1 MYQLF
6 IGNKNYSSWSLRPW
20 LLMHHLEIPFNEKL
34 VTFEEGGS
42 WEKFH
47 SFSPTGQVPCL
58 KTEDVTVWDSLAITE
73 YIAEDFPQVW
83 PSERVTRAWS
93 RSASAEMH
101 SGFSAL
107 RNICPM
113 NCGLSVELH
122 EISEPLQKDI
132 KRIDELWSE
141 GIQRFGGPFL
151 AGEEFT
157 AVDAFFAPV
166 TIRAKNYHLPVSK
179 TAKQYID
186 LIHSLPSMQKWIA
199 DAIQEPWRE
208 TAHEEE
214 ARSFGTIIADLRQ
227 K

>member
-47 SFSPTGQVPCL
+47 SFSPSGQVPCL
-58 KTEDVTVWDSLAITE
+58 KTEETTIWDSLAITE

-83 PSERVTRAWS
+83 ASDRITRAWS

-113 NCGLSVELH
+113 NCGLKVELY
-122 EISEPLQKDI
+122 EVSAPLQKDI
-132 KRIDELWSE
+132 HRIDELWTE
-141 GIQRFGGPFL
+141 GLQKFGGPFL
-151 AGEEFT
+151 AGKEFT

-166 TIRAKNYHLPVSK
+166 TIRAENYNLPFSED
-179 TAKQYID
+179 AKQYIK

-199 DAIQEPWRE
+199 DAINEPWRE
-208 TAHEEE
+208 SAHEEE
-214 ARSFGTIIADLRQ
+214 ARNSGTIITDLRQ
-227 K
+227 Q